1 MDLPLLSGGR
11 RLDWQHLPAA
21 VRQALQA
28 RLGSPVIHAATQPG
42 GFSPGLAA
50 RLRLADGRRVFLKAA
65 GPDPNPQAPA
75 LHRAEAHITA
85 ALPATAPSPRLLW
98 SYDQGG
104 WVALAFED
112 VQGKLPALPWQPGEL
127 QRVLAVVAE
136 LATTL
141 TPAPVA
147 APSIATR
154 LGEAFCGWEQLAAA
168 AEHGHDDLTGL
179 DPWARRHLDRLVAL
193 EQSWPLAAAGRTLL
207 HLDLRADNL
216 LLTPTR
222 VVVVDWPWAGI
233 GAAWVDLLLLLPSVC
248 AQSGP
253 QPEPLFARHAVA
265 RGVDPDAVTAV
276 LAALTG
282 YLVRESRQPPPPG
295 LPTLRAFQHDHSRP
309 ALAWLRQR
317 TGWP

>member
-1 MDLPLLSGGR
+1 MDLPLLPGGS
-11 RLDWQHLPAA
+11 RLDWEQLPAA
-21 VRQALQA
+21 VHQALQA
-28 RLGSPVIHAATQPG
+28 RLGSPVVHAATQPG

-50 RLRLADGRRVFLKAA
+50 RLRLADGRQVFVKAA
-65 GPDPNPQAPA
+65 GPDPNPHTPA

-85 ALPATAPSPRLLW
+85 NLPPTTPSPRLLW
-98 SYDQGG
+98 SYDQHG

-112 VQGKLPALPWQPGEL
+112 IEGKLPTLPWQPGEL
-127 QRVLAVVAE
+127 QRVLGAVAD

-154 LGEAFCGWEQLAAA
+154 LGETFCGWQRLAAA
-168 AEHGHDDLTGL
+168 AEHGHDDLAGL
-179 DPWARRHLDRLVAL
+179 DPWAHRHLDRLIAL
-193 EQSWPLAAAGRTLL
+193 EQTWPLAAAGRTLL

-222 VVVVDWPWAGI
+222 VVVVDWPWAAI
-233 GAAWVDLLLLLPSVC
+233 GAAWVDLLLLLPSVHV
-248 AQSGP
+248 QGGP
-253 QPEPLFARHAVA
+253 QPEALFGRHAVA
-265 RGVDPDAVTAV
+265 RDVNPDAVTAV
-276 LAALTG
+276 LAAMAG
-282 YLVRESRQPPPPG
+282 YLAHESRQPPPPG
-295 LPTLRAFQHDHSRP
+295 LPTLRAYQEDHSRP

>member
-11 RLDWQHLPAA
+11 RLDWEQLPAA
-21 VRQALQA
+21 VRQGLQA
-28 RLGSPVIHAATQPG
+28 RLGSPVVRAATQPG

-50 RLRLADGRRVFLKAA
+50 RLRLADGRRVFVKAA
-65 GPDPNPQAPA
+65 GPDPNPYTPA
-75 LHRAEAHITA
+75 LHRAEAQITA
-85 ALPATAPSPRLLW
+85 ALPPSTPSPRLLW
-98 SYDQGG
+98 SYDDHG
-104 WVALAFED
+104 WVALAFADIE
-112 VQGKLPALPWQPGEL
+112 GKLPTLPWQPDEL
-127 QRVLAVVAE
+127 QRVLDAVAE

-154 LGEAFCGWEQLAAA
+154 LGEAFSGWQQLAAA
-168 AEHGHDDLTGL
+168 AELGRDDLTGL

-193 EQSWPLAAAGRTLL
+193 EQAWPAAAAGRTLL

-216 LLTPTR
+216 LLTPSR
-222 VVVVDWPWAGI
+222 VVVVDWPWASI
-233 GAAWVDLLLLLPSVC
+233 GAAWVDLLVLLPSI
-248 AQSGP
+248 AGQGGS
-253 QPEPLFARHAVA
+253 QPELLFGWHPVA

-276 LAALTG
+276 LAGLAG

-295 LPTLRAFQHDHSRP
+295 LPTLRAFQYSYSRP